1 AVGAEHR
8 AFRRGLR
15 AGSRGEAVGGEVG
28 RRALGAQL
36 ARPSRA
42 HRGRAAHRFRLALAR
57 TQAPEEHPRPG
68 PLAVGVALCQLAGLA
83 LELLRRHHLGEEA
96 AQPAVE
102 GGQRRGKPRLPLV
115 TTHDQGVSANLGEAT
130 AIEGKLRRCAP
141 PGWELMARW
150 MARARW
156 IMSTRPSVQSYWAS
170 SFTGTHRT
178 SAASLPAASWP
189 PTGSAT

>member
-1 AVGAEHR
+1 ARGGRGA
-8 AFRRGLR
+8 RR
-15 AGSRGEAVGGEVG
+15 SR
-28 RRALGAQL
+28 
-36 ARPSRA
+36 P
-42 HRGRAAHRFRLALAR
+42 ALAR
-57 TQAPEEHPRPG
+57 AEAPGEHTRRG
-68 PLAVGVALCQLAGLA
+68 QLAVGMELRQLPGLA
-83 LELLRRHHLGEEA
+83 LELPRRHPLGEEA

-115 TTHDQGVSANLGEAT
+115 TTHDQGVGANLGEAT
-130 AIEGKLRRCAP
+130 AIEGKLHRCAP